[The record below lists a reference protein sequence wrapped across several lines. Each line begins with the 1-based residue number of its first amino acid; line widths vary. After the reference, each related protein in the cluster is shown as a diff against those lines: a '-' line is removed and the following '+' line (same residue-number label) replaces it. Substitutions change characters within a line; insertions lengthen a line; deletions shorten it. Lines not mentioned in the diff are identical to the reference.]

1 MFLKIW
7 PSGWL
12 EREKDRTALSPM
24 SSLKQVSTLEG
35 CRHSFSCSHGD
46 TIFCF
51 DSRSPPSNDEHQGH
65 SYWLLIP
72 PANKH
77 QKFRSCAVSGSAPE
91 WADQDSKRITSTRI
105 RTVSGSGSR
114 KPDLIHH
121 FWLILLYN
129 QYSKCLKPRANRTC
143 VSGYQQGQILS
154 FTGCCIYIR
163 YTIYKLVLVQSRD
176 YIWIGFYI
184 P

>member
-35 CRHSFSCSHGD
+35 CRHSFLVPMEIPFFASTRDHLRPTMSIKAIIIDYSSHLPIS
-46 TIFCF
+46 T
-51 DSRSPPSNDEHQGH
+51 RS
-65 SYWLLIP
+65 Y
-72 PANKH
+72 
-77 QKFRSCAVSGSAPE
+77 RSCAVSGSAPE
-91 WADQDSKRITSTRI
+91 WADQDSKRIRTVKRITSTRI

-129 QYSKCLKPRANRTC
+129 QYSKCLKLRANRTR
-143 VSGYQQGQILS
+143 VSGLS
-154 FTGCCIYIR
+154 TGPNFKFYRLLYI
-163 YTIYKLVLVQSRD
+163 YTIC
-176 YIWIGFYI
+176 YI
-184 P
+184 